1 MFCFIAYTCLS
12 GFLIYQASLD
22 GDASSE
28 QSGAVGDELSG
39 IINNGAGDQT
49 VLIEPTGLEITNII
63 NEGEVGKSHKL
74 KCITLPIDASFKAL
88 VYSSSNSKVASI
100 SSSGTIKFLKEG
112 EVEIK
117 VSNKDYP
124 SIYKTFN
131 IEIKKIDLISL
142 GNVLMEGSKFVVDED
157 EDGVIELD
165 QYKTYLIENVFY
177 PEDASIKKVTYT
189 YDKEYITISND
200 KIITKKPTVDPIEII
215 ASCDGITNSFK
226 ISIKE
231 VIIEVIALKDYTLEK
246 TKLNMSVNQQIKLS
260 SNPFGIKFSPSNA
273 TDKEVTY
280 TSKNDEIVKVEK
292 SNLVAVSPGS
302 VEIEIVSHDGEIKK
316 LVQIEV
322 KNIIA
327 LDQDN
332 PVSIEQEYLEY
343 NEKDNTYHIRN
354 GFSGDIKVNFTS
366 NTTYRNTVFS
376 SSNEKVLKVGND
388 GVITPI
394 KIGKASI
401 TVTID
406 DGILDPVVY
415 EINFVIEGK
424 PFIEN
429 LSEFYYIVR
438 KSIGHFGAFF
448 VLGGLGAFAF
458 LLTFDR
464 KRWLFSAPLTI
475 TLGFCMAAL
484 TEYIQ
489 TFVPGRYGCW
499 DDVWLDFYGYMSSTL
514 LVIILLTI
522 IYKVLYYKNKKKAN

>member
-1 MFCFIAYTCLS
+1 
-12 GFLIYQASLD
+12 
-22 GDASSE
+22 
-28 QSGAVGDELSG
+28 
-39 IINNGAGDQT
+39 
-49 VLIEPTGLEITNII
+49 
-63 NEGEVGKSHKL
+63 
-74 KCITLPIDASFKAL
+74 
-88 VYSSSNSKVASI
+88 
-100 SSSGTIKFLKEG
+100 
-112 EVEIK
+112 
-117 VSNKDYP
+117 
-124 SIYKTFN
+124 
-131 IEIKKIDLISL
+131 
-142 GNVLMEGSKFVVDED
+142 MEGSKFVVDED
-157 EDGVIELD
+157 EDGVIELN
-165 QYKTYLIENVFY
+165 QYKTYMIENVFY
-177 PEDASIKKVTYT
+177 PHDASIQDVTYT
-189 YDKEYITISND
+189 YNDEYITISND
-200 KIITKKPTVDPIEII
+200 KIITKKPTVEPIEIV
-215 ASCDGITNSFK
+215 ASCDGIANSFK

-231 VIIEVIALKDYTLEK
+231 VILEVIALKDYTLEK

-280 TSKNDEIVKVEK
+280 ASKNNEIVKVER

-302 VEIEIVSHDGEIKK
+302 VEIEIVSHDGGIER

-322 KNIIA
+322 KNIIV

-354 GFSGDIKVNFTS
+354 GFSGDINVNFTS

-401 TVTID
+401 TVTVD
-406 DGILDPVVY
+406 DGILDPIIY
-415 EINFVIEGK
+415 EIKFVIEGK

-458 LLTFDR
+458 LLAFD
-464 KRWLFSAPLTI
+464 KKKWLFSAPLTI
-475 TLGFCMAAL
+475 ALGFGMAGL

-499 DDVWLDFYGYMSSTL
+499 ADVWLDFSGYMSSTL
-514 LVIILLTI
+514 LVIILLAI
-522 IYKVLYYKNKKKAN
+522 IYTVPHYKNKKKAN